1 MSEQERLKR
10 SVKKILV
17 YLFHQFYENEKDIKE
32 VNALITQEM
41 LERKIDSSEKA
52 VNYYL
57 KQNQIRLKD
66 YRTILDS
73 NYPKKMAY
81 GDIPIMI
88 FPKGWKYI
96 SNNVN

>member
-10 SVKKILV
+10 NVKKILV
-17 YLFHQFYENEKDIKE
+17 YLFHQFYQTEKDVRE
-32 VNALITQEM
+32 VNALITKEM
-41 LERKIDSSEKA
+41 LEKKIDSSEKA

-57 KQNQIRLKD
+57 KQNQISLKD

-73 NYPKKMAY
+73 NYPKTLAY

-96 SNNVN
+96 PKNVC